1 MKVSDWCYTTLIASG
16 LLIDHFVS
24 WPAFLRRS
32 QRDQPSARIWLWILW
47 MTLLWALVVVGIALW
62 LSNERAWQTLGM
74 TVPRGWRLWGS
85 VILVVG
91 FALQQVRTAARI
103 ARISGPKPKLR
114 AQLGKLSIVLPH
126 SSDEL
131 RWFVAVSLTAGFCEE
146 FLFRGY
152 LIWAFA
158 PLLGWWGAA
167 ALSLSVFAAAHAYQ
181 GKAGAIRS
189 GLAGGVL
196 TLLVALSGS
205 LVPAIVLHALIDI
218 LSGVIAWLVLRDEP
232 AQVGL
237 ASGA

>member
-1 MKVSDWCYTTLIASG
+1 
-16 LLIDHFVS
+16 
-24 WPAFLRRS
+24 
-32 QRDQPSARIWLWILW
+32 